1 MNFLCVHP
9 SLKGR
14 LGGPNRAD
22 SKLGLRKVGVVR
34 KRKKDNDGK
43 PKRPKKGNKN
53 RCKLCEEL
61 GHRIGSTQC
70 RYTPERP
77 KYVNFVVCVLFLI
90 LLLFSV

>member
-34 KRKKDNDGK
+34 RQKKMTSQKG
-43 PKRPKKGNKN
+43 PKKVTKIDASFARNLGTELDLPNAVTLLKGQG
-53 RCKLCEEL
+53 KLM
-61 GHRIGSTQC
+61 
-70 RYTPERP
+70 
-77 KYVNFVVCVLFLI
+77 FVF
-90 LLLFSV
+90 